1 MASNDQIVTQK
12 DGSIFYP
19 DSDGKPM
26 AENTKQ
32 FNWIVR
38 LVGNLRSLFH
48 DREDVLVVGDLLWY
62 PVEGNPKI
70 TTAPDAMVVFGR
82 PKGDRGS
89 YKQWE
94 EDGIPPQVVFEV
106 LSPGN
111 KSSEMMRKQLFY
123 EKHGVQEYC
132 IIDPDELEFFVWIRK
147 GDGFR
152 IWEENGR
159 EWTSALLGIK
169 IAYQEDGEIG
179 VFFPDGRP
187 FLLPE
192 ELDQQ
197 MILAM
202 KQADEAAARAN
213 QEAERADQEAE
224 RADEAVARANELSQ
238 KLAQEQLASE
248 SMKAELKRLQA
259 LLKEENEDQM

>member
-1 MASNDQIVTQK
+1 MAVKDQILTGK
-12 DGSIFYP
+12 DGSIIYP
-19 DSDGKPM
+19 ESDGKPM

-48 DREDVLVVGDLLWY
+48 DRDDVLVVGDLLWY

-70 TTAPDAMVVFGR
+70 TTAPDTMVVFGR
-82 PKGDRGS
+82 PKGHRGS

-94 EDGIPPQVVFEV
+94 EGDISPQVVFEV

-111 KSSEMMRKQLFY
+111 KSSEMMRKQIFY

-147 GDGFR
+147 GDSFR
-152 IWEENGR
+152 IWEENGK
-159 EWTSALLGIK
+159 EWTSELLGIK
-169 IAYQEDGEIG
+169 VNYQADGEIG

-192 ELDQQ
+192 ELDQR
-197 MILAM
+197 MIAEM
-202 KQADEAAARAN
+202 KRANEAEVRAHEEAA
-213 QEAERADQEAE
+213 
-224 RADEAVARANELSQ
+224 RADEAVSRADEATARANELGQ
-238 KLAQEQLASE
+238 KLEEEQ
-248 SMKAELKRLQA
+248 KAKEAIQAEVERLRA
-259 LLKEENEDQM
+259 LLEENKDD